1 MDQDGSGCIS
11 WQEIG
16 SLMRSIGQN
25 PTDAEIQALIDEF
38 DKDGNK
44 YLTSNNNR

>member
-1 MDQDGSGCIS
+1 
-11 WQEIG
+11 
-16 SLMRSIGQN
+16 MRSIGQN

-44 YLTSNNNR
+44 YLVTIIGNRMQI